1 MTAGVH
7 EAIIDPLVFASVQK
21 ALAMDTRTSPRARA
35 LELFSGMVYCGE
47 CGAAMIRKT
56 VPSGGKKYVYY
67 ICAAHKNYK
76 TCSAHSM
83 RDTVLQELVF
93 SDLQTQICA
102 VIGTRKLQ
110 QLAETALAYH
120 TENQKLQERL
130 QKKKEETE
138 RYLRLLHS
146 LYESLQDDMID
157 TDEYQKM
164 KKRYS
169 ICYTQAMEQAE
180 KLEQQLEQKNAVN
193 KSGWLQQLKA
203 SGRLPALDRIGAV
216 TLIERIFLFAGKR
229 IEIIYSWKD
238 AL

>member
-1 MTAGVH
+1 
-7 EAIIDPLVFASVQK
+7 
-21 ALAMDTRTSPRARA
+21 MDTRTSPGARA
-35 LELFSGMVYCGE
+35 VELFSGMVYCGE

-56 VPSGGKKYVYY
+56 VPAGGKKYVYY

-93 SDLQTQICA
+93 SGLQTQICA
-102 VIGTRKLQ
+102 VIGVRQLQ
-110 QLAETALAYH
+110 QLAETALTYH

-130 QKKKEETE
+130 QKKNEEAE

-146 LYESLQDDMID
+146 LYESLQDHMID

-169 ICYTQAMEQAE
+169 TCYTQAMEQTE
-180 KLEQQLEQKNAVN
+180 KLEQQLELEQKNAVN
-193 KSGWLQQLKA
+193 GNGWLQQRTA
-203 SGRLPALDRIGAV
+203 SGRFPTLDRIGVV
-216 TLIERIFLFAGKR
+216 TLIDRIFLFAGNR
-229 IEIIYSWKD
+229 IEIIYNWKD